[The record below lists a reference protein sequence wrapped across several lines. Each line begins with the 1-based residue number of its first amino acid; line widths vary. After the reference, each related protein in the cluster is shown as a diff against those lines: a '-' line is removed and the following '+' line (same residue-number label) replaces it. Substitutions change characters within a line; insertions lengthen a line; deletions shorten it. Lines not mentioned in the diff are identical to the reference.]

1 MKFMSVSELQAFD
14 MAEVLTYAYEL
25 GDLIN
30 QSVDVSDYL
39 YWKRQV
45 DTHEGIQT
53 LVKKLSTK
61 KELFDETERFG
72 HFHPDYHAAQD
83 AVHIVELELESYE
96 EVRNFKWAEKKLDD
110 LLHQMSETIAFSV
123 SDSIKVPSN
132 DPQPKGCGSGG
143 KCSCG

>member
-1 MKFMSVSELQAFD
+1 MSVAELQTFD

-30 QSVDVSDYL
+30 QSVNVSDYL
-39 YWKRQV
+39 YWKQQV
-45 DTHEGIQT
+45 DAHEGIQV
-53 LVKKLSTK
+53 LVKKLAAK

-72 HFHPDYHAAQD
+72 HFHPNYHTAQD
-83 AVHIVELELESYE
+83 AVHLVELELESYE
-96 EVRNFKWAEKKLDD
+96 EVRNFKSAEKKLDD
-110 LLHQMSETIAFSV
+110 MLHEMSETIAFSV
-123 SDSIKVPSN
+123 SNSIKVPSN